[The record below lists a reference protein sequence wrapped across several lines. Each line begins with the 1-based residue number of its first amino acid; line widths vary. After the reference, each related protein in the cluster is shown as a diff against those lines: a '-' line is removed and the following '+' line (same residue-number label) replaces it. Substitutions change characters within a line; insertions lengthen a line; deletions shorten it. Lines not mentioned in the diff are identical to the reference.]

1 MATANNKIKIFLDQI
16 RRKPFQEPLLFFI
29 VPILVISLV
38 ACAPKFGQ
46 VVISKPDEYKQIY
59 EAKEK
64 YILNATARVFQ
75 EKNMGAN
82 VRIDREKERVETD
95 YIVEGE
101 WRTKSIAQ
109 VRKLNWRERELV
121 LSVITEKKTE
131 TGWEMRRLLQK
142 EQYLNLF
149 DTIELAIFQE
159 IARME

>member
-1 MATANNKIKIFLDQI
+1 MATTSNKIKIFIDQI
-16 RRKPFQEPLLFFI
+16 RRKSSPKRLFFLL
-29 VPILVISLV
+29 VPILVINLM

-46 VVISKPDEYKQIY
+46 VVISKPDEYRQVY

-64 YILNATARVFQ
+64 FILNATARVFQ
-75 EKNMGAN
+75 EKNMGTN
-82 VRIDREKERVETD
+82 IRIDWEKERVETD
-95 YIVEGE
+95 YVIEGD
-101 WRTKSIAQ
+101 WRTRSTAQ

-149 DTIELAIFQE
+149 DIIELAIFQE

>member
-1 MATANNKIKIFLDQI
+1 METTSNQIKIFIDWI
-16 RRKPFQEPLLFFI
+16 RNKSFPTRLFFLL
-29 VPILVISLV
+29 VPILVINLV

-46 VVISKPDEYKQIY
+46 VVITKPDEYRHVY

-64 YILNATARVFQ
+64 IILNATARVFQ
-75 EKNMGAN
+75 EKDMGTN

-95 YIVEGE
+95 YIIQGE
-101 WRTKSIAQ
+101 WRTRSIAQ

-142 EQYLNLF
+142 EQYMNLF
-149 DTIELAIFQE
+149 DIIELAIYQE
-159 IARME
+159 IAKME

>member
-1 MATANNKIKIFLDQI
+1 MATTSNQIKIFIDQI
-16 RRKPFQEPLLFFI
+16 RRKSSPKRLLFFL
-29 VPILVISLV
+29 VPILVINLV

-46 VVISKPDEYKQIY
+46 VVISKPDEYRHVY

-64 YILNATARVFQ
+64 IILNATARVFQ
-75 EKNMGAN
+75 EKNMGTN

-95 YIVEGE
+95 YIIQGE
-101 WRTKSIAQ
+101 WRTRSIAQ

-142 EQYLNLF
+142 EQYMNLF
-149 DTIELAIFQE
+149 DIIELAIYQE
-159 IARME
+159 IAKME